1 MRTQNWPT
9 AAIKSFR
16 KIPWT
21 VWTAVGAVT
30 VTLALVATAFAWAPK
45 EAPVAAA
52 DPSVK
57 YARWAQAVAA
67 AAGFEQSLVEP
78 SPEPIPS
85 PETVRP
91 VQPVVALLVP
101 VAKQPRQAAPTTAI
115 RQSPPRFA
123 TTKWFDVGGCT
134 AFTPTV
140 VGMKAVMR
148 CTVLPL
154 NNIDEQIT
162 LELVGAPVS
171 GRFDP
176 PTVRPIPGKGM
187 TILPPPPGSAGPPPP
202 SLFIGDLMLS
212 TLTLDTENLPPG
224 QYTFE
229 VAATSATYN
238 HSRLVTVTIV
248 SPTPA
253 PVPEVLPIE
262 PIRLPDE
269 LTPLAPS

>member
-1 MRTQNWPT
+1 M
-9 AAIKSFR
+9 KSLQR
-16 KIPWT
+16 IPWT

-30 VTLALVATAFAWAPK
+30 LTVALTATAIAWAP
-45 EAPVAAA
+45 EDTPVQAA

-57 YARWAQAVAA
+57 DARWARAVAA

-85 PETVRP
+85 PESVRP
-91 VQPVVALLVP
+91 VQPVAALAVP
-101 VAKQPRQAAPTTAI
+101 VAKQPQPREAAPTTAT
-115 RQSPPRFA
+115 RPSPPRFA

-134 AFTPTV
+134 AFAPIVLGTN
-140 VGMKAVMR
+140 AVLR
-148 CTVLPL
+148 CTVLPI

-162 LELVGAPVS
+162 LELVGAPVA

-187 TILPPPPGSAGPPPP
+187 MVLPPPPGSAAPPPP
-202 SLFIGDLMLS
+202 PLFLGDVMMS

-248 SPTPA
+248 SPPA
-253 PVPEVLPIE
+253 PAPPAPEVLPAE
-262 PIRLPDE
+262 PTRPPDE
-269 LTPLAPS
+269 LAPLAP